1 MKGARFFI
9 DIYSDTGKGI
19 GLKQAK
25 LHFSSEAEIQA
36 YVNDCEAEYFAE
48 VKAACET
55 AAAGGS
61 IITLAGPTCSG
72 KTTTAR
78 ILDDEF
84 LKLGKELHTIS
95 IDDFYFDRDVLAER
109 ARKRG
114 EPLDYDSPSTI
125 DLALF
130 GEVIEQ
136 IEAKGRIRLP
146 KFDFKSGRRAASEE
160 ITVTDGDVFLFEGI
174 QAVYPELTKYL
185 AAHSFTSL
193 FISVEQP
200 LDCGG
205 AVFAPRELRF
215 MRRLVRDART
225 RGATAEF
232 TCSLWAG
239 VVANEEKHIY
249 PNLGGVDC
257 RIDSLLAYEVSVIK
271 PYVLDLLDTLPS
283 DSAYLGE
290 ACILREKLKHVP
302 IIDEK
307 YVPAGSVFREFI
319 GEKE

>member
-1 MKGARFFI
+1 M
-9 DIYSDTGKGI
+9 
-19 GLKQAK
+19 KQAK
-25 LHFSSEAEIQA
+25 LHFSSEEDIIS
-36 YVNDCEAEYFAE
+36 YVNACEAEYRAS
-48 VKAACET
+48 VQAACDIAE
-55 AAAGGS
+55 AGGS

-84 LKLGKELHTIS
+84 LKRGKALHSIS
-95 IDDFYFDRDVLAER
+95 IDDFYFDRDELQRR
-109 ARKRG
+109 AKERG

-136 IEAKGRIRLP
+136 IESKGKVLLP
-146 KFDFKSGRRAASEE
+146 KFDFKSGKRAAMEG

-174 QAVYPELTKYL
+174 QAVYPALTKYL

-205 AVFAPRELRF
+205 TVFAPRQLRF
-215 MRRLVRDART
+215 LRRLVRDART

-232 TCSLWAG
+232 TYSLWNG
-239 VVANEEKHIY
+239 VVANEDKHIY
-249 PNLGGVDC
+249 PNLCGVHC
-257 RIDSLLAYEVSVIK
+257 RMDSLLPYEVSVIK
-271 PYVLDLLDTLPS
+271 PYVLALLDTLPG
-283 DSAYLGE
+283 DSAYV
-290 ACILREKLKHVP
+290 ADANALREKLQNIP
-302 IIDEK
+302 AIDAK

>member
-1 MKGARFFI
+1 M
-9 DIYSDTGKGI
+9 
-19 GLKQAK
+19 
-25 LHFSSEAEIQA
+25 QA
-36 YVNDCEAEYFAE
+36 YVAACETEYRAE
-48 VKAACET
+48 VEAAVET
-55 AAAGGS
+55 AAAGSS

-78 ILDDEF
+78 ILDAAF
-84 LKLGKELHTIS
+84 LARGKELHTIS
-95 IDDFYFDRDVLAER
+95 IDDFYFDCDSLVRRSA
-109 ARKRG
+109 ARG
-114 EPLDYDSPSTI
+114 VPLDYDSPSTI

-136 IEAKGRIRLP
+136 IEKKGRVLLP
-146 KFDFKSGRRAASEE
+146 KFDFKTGRRVAMEE

-174 QAVYPELTKYL
+174 QAVYPELTRYL
-185 AAHSFTSL
+185 SAHGFTSL

-205 AVFAPRELRF
+205 TVFAPQTIRL

-232 TCSLWAG
+232 TYSLWDG
-239 VVANEEKHIY
+239 VIANEEKHIY
-249 PNLGGVDC
+249 PNLAGVHC
-257 RIDSLLAYEVSVIK
+257 RMDSLLGYEVSVIK
-271 PYVLDLLDTLPS
+271 PYVLELLDTLPT
-283 DSAYLGE
+283 DSAYFSR
-290 ACILREKLKHVP
+290 ADALRRALQNIP
-302 IIDEK
+302 TMDAR

>member
-1 MKGARFFI
+1 M
-9 DIYSDTGKGI
+9 
-19 GLKQAK
+19 KQAK
-25 LHFSSEAEIQA
+25 LHFSSEEEIIS
-36 YVNDCEAEYFAE
+36 YVNACESEYRAS
-48 VKAACET
+48 VKAACDIAE
-55 AAAGGS
+55 AGGS

-84 LKLGKELHTIS
+84 LKRGKELHTIS
-95 IDDFYFDRDVLAER
+95 IDDFYFDRDELQRR
-109 ARKRG
+109 AKERG

-130 GEVIEQ
+130 GEVVEQ
-136 IEAKGRIRLP
+136 IEAKGTVLLP
-146 KFDFKSGRRAASEE
+146 KFDFKSGRRAAMEE

-205 AVFAPRELRF
+205 TVFEPRELRF

-225 RGATAEF
+225 RGASAEF
-232 TCSLWAG
+232 TYSLWGG

-249 PNLGGVDC
+249 PNLCGVHR
-257 RIDSLLAYEVSVIK
+257 RIDSLLPYEVSVIK
-271 PYVLDLLDTLPS
+271 PYVLALLDTLPPS
-283 DSAYLGE
+283 SAFLHD
-290 ACILREKLKHVP
+290 ANALRDDLQHVP
-302 IIDEK
+302 TIDAK